1 MIDYKRALISVSIFC
16 AVTIVALFCVLFW
29 YLNTSNMYST
39 QLENI
44 YKKNL
49 YELVNGV
56 NSVEVDISKIVATT
70 SFDTQQKLLN
80 SIYLSCNDIE
90 NNLEELPISH
100 SKTQKVT
107 NLYNVLSGYTY
118 SLIRNNRV
126 LTDENLTSL
135 EELHTS
141 CLIVMYDLNNY
152 LNEVNYNYNI
162 LEDVNYKNENGSSFN
177 GGFTESNV
185 NDSSIP
191 TLIYDGPFSD
201 SVTNKQILGLGD
213 VEISYEQAKSVV
225 EDKLKGYDIK
235 NVKYEGDT
243 SGKFATFN
251 FTVNAK
257 GISLYVQVSKL
268 GGKIISI
275 NSDANDGNYNYDE
288 NLCKELAQNF
298 AVSLDYENMYPVWSQ
313 VNGNIV
319 YVNLAPLVDGV
330 IYYPDLVK
338 VKIDVTRAQVIGL
351 DATNYC
357 YNHTNRVGE
366 TPEISTSTAKQK
378 VGSKLEI
385 KDTNLA
391 VIPNE
396 FVGETFVYEFVCVWK
411 DYEYY
416 IYVDA
421 KTGEEVDILR
431 VCDTTYGSLVV

>member
-1 MIDYKRALISVSIFC
+1 MIDYKKALISISIFC
-16 AVTIVALFCVLFW
+16 AVTIVALFCVLFS
-29 YLNTSNMYST
+29 YLNTSNLYAT
-39 QLENI
+39 QLENV

-49 YELVNGV
+49 YELVSSV

-107 NLYNVLSGYTY
+107 NLYNILSGYTY
-118 SLIRNNRV
+118 SLIRNNSE

-135 EELHTS
+135 EDLHTK

-152 LNEVNYNYNI
+152 LNDINYNYSI
-162 LEDVNYKNENGSSFN
+162 LEDVNYKNEEGSSFN
-177 GGFTESNV
+177 GGFTETNV

-201 SVTNKQILGLGD
+201 SVTNKEILGLGD
-213 VEISYEQAKSVV
+213 VEITLEQAESVV
-225 EDKLKGYDIK
+225 KDKLKGYEIK
-235 NVKYEGDT
+235 SVKYEGDT

-251 FTVNAK
+251 FTVKAK
-257 GISLYVQVSKL
+257 DIDLYVQVSKL

-275 NSDANDGNYNYDE
+275 NSSAENGEYNYDE
-288 NLCKELAQNF
+288 NLSKELAQNF
-298 AVSLDYENMYPVWSQ
+298 ALNLEYEDMYPVWSQ
-313 VNGNIV
+313 VNGNVV

-357 YNHTNRVGE
+357 YNHTNRTGK
-366 TPEISTSTAKQK
+366 TPNISTSTAKEK

-396 FVGETFVYEFVCVWK
+396 FVGETFAYEFICTWK

-421 KTGEEVDILR
+421 NTGEEVDILR
-431 VCDTTYGSLVV
+431 VCNTTYGNLVI

>member
-1 MIDYKRALISVSIFC
+1 MIDYKRALISISIFG
-16 AVTIVALFCVLFW
+16 AVTIVSLMCVLFS
-29 YLNTSNMYST
+29 YLNTSNLYST

-49 YELVNGV
+49 YELVSSV

-70 SFDTQQKLLN
+70 SFETQQKLLN

-100 SKTQKVT
+100 AKTQKVT
-107 NLYNVLSGYTY
+107 NLYNVLSGYIY
-118 SLIRNNRV
+118 SLIRDNSK
-126 LTDENLTSL
+126 LTEENLTSL
-135 EELHTS
+135 EDLHTS

-152 LNEVNYNYNI
+152 LNDISHSYSI
-162 LEDVNYKNENGSSFN
+162 MEDVDYKKEVSSGFN
-177 GGFTESNV
+177 GGLTESNV
-185 NDSSIP
+185 NDSSVP

-201 SVTNKQILGLGD
+201 SVINKEILGLGD
-213 VEISYEQAKSVV
+213 IVITKDQAESVIM
-225 EDKLKGYDIK
+225 EKLKGYDIK
-235 NVKYEGDT
+235 NIKFDGETV
-243 SGKFATFN
+243 GKFATFN
-251 FTVNAK
+251 YNVYAK
-257 GISLYVQVSKL
+257 NINLYVQVSKR

-275 NSDANDGNYNYDE
+275 NSSANNGIYEYDE

-298 AVSLDYENMYPVWSQ
+298 AANLGYEDMYPVWSQ
-313 VNGNIV
+313 VNGNVV

-338 VKIDVTRAQVIGL
+338 VKIDSTRAQVIGL

-357 YNHTNRVGE
+357 YNHRKRIVKN
-366 TPEISTSTAKQK
+366 PEISTATAQQS

-385 KDTNLA
+385 VDTNLA

-411 DYEYY
+411 DYKYY

-421 KTGEEVDILR
+421 ITGEEVDILR
-431 VCDTTYGSLVV
+431 VCDTSYGSLVA